1 MVRYRNL
8 ATGLTQDFDFD
19 PTGGNVYSQ
28 FQPVDASGKALN
40 SNAVMAEAVDRMQ
53 TDYSGPSQMSAASP
67 TPTAVNTGSPNM
79 PGDSTANAGTD
90 SFQISAG
97 DKELQQIIAAVLDGW
112 KRGDYGSNANQALQA
127 ISRQSGIS
135 VDDLIATGGV
145 WDTVKGSFVAPGSTS
160 TSVPTPTPFATAEP
174 AAVTL
179 NRADLLREQGDQE
192 ALRRIRAANFGPLA
206 PLGQRVANSMLS
218 QFFGQQ
224 PITNMAGLTP
234 REEAFSQFQAT
245 PPTAAGLTSALGDI
259 RAAGT
264 SAPGFFNRFLD
275 ESGNL
280 RAGAARDAF
289 SASIQPT
296 LTNINPSYRAGYGNF
311 LTNRFADQ
319 AALYPGSYQTPDR
332 IMDLMTTAFTG
343 F

>member
-1 MVRYRNL
+1 MAVYL
-8 ATGLTQDFDFD
+8 DIGTGKKQNYAIGVDPSGGDPQSRFQLVMADGTFENSASDIRAAQQKVMDTPEYQAANPTQD
-19 PTGGNVYSQ
+19 
-28 FQPVDASGKALN
+28 
-40 SNAVMAEAVDRMQ
+40 
-53 TDYSGPSQMSAASP
+53 SAQ
-67 TPTAVNTGSPNM
+67 
-79 PGDSTANAGTD
+79 DSAQNPTANAGTD

-97 DKELQQIIAAVLDGW
+97 DRELHQIIAAVLDAW

-127 ISRQSGIS
+127 ISRQSGMS
-135 VDDLIATGGV
+135 VDELIAPGGV
-145 WDTVKGSFVAPGSTS
+145 WDTVKDSFVSPSSIS
-160 TSVPTPTPFATAEP
+160 TSVPTPIPFGATEP

-179 NRADLLREQGDQE
+179 SRADLLREQGDQE

-275 ESGNL
+275 DSGNL

-289 SASIQPT
+289 RASIQPT
-296 LTNINPSYRAGYGNF
+296 LANINPSYRAGYGDF

-319 AALYPGSYQTPDR
+319 AALNPGAYQTPDQ

>member
-1 MVRYRNL
+1 
-8 ATGLTQDFDFD
+8 
-19 PTGGNVYSQ
+19 
-28 FQPVDASGKALN
+28 
-40 SNAVMAEAVDRMQ
+40 
-53 TDYSGPSQMSAASP
+53 MSAASP

-97 DKELQQIIAAVLDGW
+97 DRELQQIIAAVLDAW

-127 ISRQSGIS
+127 ISRQSGMS
-135 VDDLIATGGV
+135 VDELIAPGGV
-145 WDTVKGSFVAPGSTS
+145 WDTVKDSFVSPSSIS
-160 TSVPTPTPFATAEP
+160 TSVPTPIPFGATEP

-179 NRADLLREQGDQE
+179 SRADLLREQGDQE

-206 PLGQRVANSMLS
+206 PLGQRAANSILN

-224 PITNMAGLTP
+224 PITNFGRDIP
-234 REEAFSQFQAT
+234 REEAFSQFRQS
-245 PPTAAGLTSALGDI
+245 PPTAASLTSALGDI

-264 SAPGFFNRFLD
+264 SDARWMERYLD
-275 ESGNL
+275 ESGQPL
-280 RAGAARDAF
+280 AGAARDAF
-289 SASIQPT
+289 DMSIQP
-296 LTNINPSYRAGYGNF
+296 LLSNINPLYRARYGRMLGNQ
-311 LTNRFADQ
+311 FADQ
-319 AALYPGSYQTPDR
+319 AAINPGAYQTPDQ

>member
-1 MVRYRNL
+1 M
-8 ATGLTQDFDFD
+8 ADIAQDL
-19 PTGGNVYSQ
+19 
-28 FQPVDASGKALN
+28 ASGALKT
-40 SNAVMAEAVDRMQ
+40 AEA
-53 TDYSGPSQMSAASP
+53 
-67 TPTAVNTGSPNM
+67 
-79 PGDSTANAGTD
+79 
-90 SFQISAG
+90 
-97 DKELQQIIAAVLDGW
+97 IAAYRSLNTAEGNS
-112 KRGDYGSNANQALQA
+112 RATALE
-127 ISRQSGIS
+127 
-135 VDDLIATGGV
+135 TGGV
-145 WDTVKGSFVAPGSTS
+145 DTVKGSFVAPAS
-160 TSVPTPTPFATAEP
+160 TSVPTPTPFAAAEP
-174 AAVTL
+174 ASVTL

-319 AALYPGSYQTPDR
+319 AALNPGSYQTPDQ